1 MPLGGDADLLARFK
15 LSSLLLS
22 LKALSVR
29 SFEVS
34 IEEWVLLKGLFGAV
48 WTLKDLPND
57 LF

>member
-15 LSSLLLS
+15 LSSLLS